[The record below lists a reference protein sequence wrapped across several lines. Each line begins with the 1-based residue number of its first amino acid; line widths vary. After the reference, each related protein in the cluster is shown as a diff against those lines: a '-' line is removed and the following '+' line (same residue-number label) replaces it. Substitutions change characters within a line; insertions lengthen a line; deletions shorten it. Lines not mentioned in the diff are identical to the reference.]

1 MSLGKKDISKNIS
14 TKAHFS
20 LNESENFLNSFLKLL
35 KDKGRNN
42 IIKISKFGTFEKK
55 ITPQRIG
62 RNPKTKE
69 EFIIN
74 KRSKITFKSSNN
86 VKSFLN

>member
-14 TKAHFS
+14 TKAHISSS
-20 LNESENFLNSFLKLL
+20 LSLSILDSFINLIKTNSKVKIVKLS
-35 KDKGRNN
+35 R
-42 IIKISKFGTFEKK
+42 FGSFDYKLSPK
-55 ITPQRIG
+55 RMG

-69 EFIIN
+69 NFVIVE
-74 KRSKITFKSSNN
+74 RSRLTFKISNK